1 MQRSPGAT
9 IGSYEIRSVLG
20 KGGMGEVYLAHDRK
34 LVRDVAVKTLPVEF
48 SGDLDRLARLQRE
61 ARMLAALNHP
71 NIAAIYGLEE
81 SEGDSFLVLELVE
94 GETLA
99 EWLQRKGPLPWNEA
113 LSVASQM
120 AEGLEAA
127 HAKGITH
134 RDIKPANVKITPE
147 GRVKILDFGLAKAM
161 SPGLGSGDD
170 APTQATGIM
179 PLGTEVGM
187 VLGTPAYMSPEQ
199 ARGGPVDQRT
209 DIWAF
214 GCVLYETLTGKRAF
228 EGQSVADILGAVMA
242 QEPDWDALSGTPER
256 IRELLRQC
264 LQKHPDERL
273 RSMTEA
279 RTVIAEVQAGR
290 RGVSRRFIVTIAG
303 MLAAATVG
311 AFALNVS
318 GLRDRFVGTA
328 PRIRSIAVLPLRN
341 LSGDPEQEYFSDGMT
356 ESLIGDLA
364 KFSSLK
370 VISRTSAMTYKSS
383 NKPLKQIAA
392 ELGVDLVLE
401 GSALRANNRIR
412 VSTQLIDART
422 DQNLWADTYDRDFAD
437 VLLVQSE
444 VARAVVMQIG
454 TKVTPA
460 EQARLNA
467 ARRVNP
473 EAHNAYLEGQ
483 FLALR
488 PTRPNLDAAQKYFE
502 SALEKDPNYAL
513 AHAGMAFVWMARQQ
527 LGFAAPQDSGP
538 RVISAVQKALALD
551 SSLPQAH
558 YTLALQ
564 KGWVE
569 WDFSGA
575 ETSFRKSI
583 ELDPNYP
590 DARIFYGRLLL
601 ILKRPKEGMA
611 QFERALELDPLNA
624 LFRTTYGQALLALGR
639 HDDAI
644 AQARLVLAA
653 DPGNFQAKGLVRNAN
668 ISKGIFKE
676 TLESILKDRIAR
688 GDQEFVEA
696 MRPDFERGRY
706 REAARAAAEVAER
719 RWRNGGNPQGI
730 GPLFAMAGLPEKWL
744 EFLEWSYEQHFAGLP
759 EELRT
764 AARHFP
770 QLERDPRYQ
779 TLLKRLGLP

>member
-513 AHAGMAFVWMARQQ
+513 AHAGVAFVWMARQQ

-668 ISKGIFKE
+668 ISKGNFKE
-676 TLESILKDRIAR
+676 TLEGILKDRIAR